1 MIKTMYLMQTSQV
14 MR

>member
-1 MIKTMYLMQTSQV
+1 MIKTMYLMRTSQV